1 LPDGLLG
8 EAKRPLN
15 SYAKRLRRELFRAG
29 VVRLTPIEVP
39 AIPRGWR
46 RDLGRAPSGTKLA
59 PHPSDPL
66 YFDTATTLA
75 VDFHSFR
82 RAFNT
87 ALAEAGVNVQHAM
100 HLAAHSDPKTHM
112 RYVMNTTAM
121 RTIPEAALPQLLAGR
136 LLESTGRDD
145 SRRARDVSPSENEF
159 ATPGIVTARDDS
171 TATDGS
177 PQPRAPVT
185 PRPHGA
191 FSAPAAGLEPA
202 TRRLTAACS
211 TN

>member
-1 LPDGLLG
+1 M
-8 EAKRPLN
+8 
-15 SYAKRLRRELFRAG
+15 RRRRWLFG
-29 VVRLTPIEVP
+29 
-39 AIPRGWR
+39 
-46 RDLGRAPSGTKLA
+46 
-59 PHPSDPL
+59 H
-66 YFDTATTLA
+66 FDHETATTLP

-112 RYVMNTTAM
+112 RYVMKTTAM
-121 RTIPEAALPQLLAGR
+121 RTTPEAALPR
-136 LLESTGRDD
+136 LSATRLEEVRSRDD
-145 SRRARDVSPSENEF
+145 STPRTRDDSDRPKAPSPS
-159 ATPGIVTARDDS
+159 GIVTARDDS
-171 TATDGS
+171 NEKPVGRTTSPRVTTRSATG
-177 PQPRAPVT
+177 
-185 PRPHGA
+185 